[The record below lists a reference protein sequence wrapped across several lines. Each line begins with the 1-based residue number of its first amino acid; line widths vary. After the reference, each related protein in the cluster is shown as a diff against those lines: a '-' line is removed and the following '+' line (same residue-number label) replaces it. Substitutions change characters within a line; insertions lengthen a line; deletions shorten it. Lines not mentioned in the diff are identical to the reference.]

1 MKNKIL
7 LSVGDSFSYGSGLQH
22 SIPQKEKSFTGHMAE
37 KMNFKFVNK
46 SRPGCSNQ
54 NIVRNCIDY
63 VVENGNKDLVVVVCW
78 SHLERIELF
87 YKGEYQNLNSFFVDN
102 ESKDNILNL
111 ACDFENLTTDTKPP
125 DKNNIIP
132 SADWWLDYYY
142 NFVDVYKSLHDTLLN
157 QLLLKN
163 FLEYNNI
170 PFLFCES
177 CKLNFHFT
185 YPYHKSDPM
194 EHLTYRQLMD
204 SLNIIDDKF
213 EKYFNEIRNEDFYY
227 NKSIS
232 RLTYESGLENYK
244 YEYNTHDGK
253 LKQKALDLKKRQ
265 QIWTSC
271 NHPSDE
277 SHEYIAEILVKFV
290 YDKGIVNEVA

>member
-1 MKNKIL
+1 MKNKTL
-7 LSVGDSFSYGSGLQH
+7 LSVGDSFSFGSGL
-22 SIPQKEKSFTGHMAE
+22 IPPEEKSFTGHMAE
-37 KMNFKFVNK
+37 KMNFQWVNK
-46 SRPGCSNQ
+46 SRPGCSNK

-78 SHLERIELF
+78 SHLERMELF

-142 NFVDVYKSLHDTLLN
+142 NFVNEYKSLHDTLLN
-157 QLLLKN
+157 QLLLKS

-194 EHLTYRQLMD
+194 EHLTFRQLTD
-204 SLNIIDDKF
+204 HLKINDDKF
-213 EKYFNEIRNEDFYY
+213 EKYSNEIRNEDFYY

-232 RLTYESGLENYK
+232 RLTYES
-244 YEYNTHDGK
+244 
-253 LKQKALDLKKRQ
+253 DLK
-265 QIWTSC
+265 WTNC

-277 SHEYIAEILVKFV
+277 AQQHIADILVKFV
-290 YDKGIVNEVA
+290 YDKGIVSEILSVQL